1 MEKQG
6 PIMWSTTA
14 AGLVCWAQKIAEMF
28 QIVSR
33 QIKVACLILLLIVPG
48 CTKNSKTLPYYDSP
62 DFTPLFISD
71 KREADKAITHTIA
84 DFKFMDQ
91 HGNEITQKNIEDK
104 IHVANFFFTR
114 CNSICPA
121 MTANMRT
128 VNKAFA
134 QDTTVVLL
142 SYSVTPWTD
151 NVATLKEY
159 AQHEGVNGNW
169 HLLTGK
175 TSVIYA
181 LARQSYFAEESL
193 GYSKDSSEFLHT
205 EHFLLVD
212 KQKRIRGIYNGTLR
226 LEMQGLIADIQE
238 LKKE

>member
-1 MEKQG
+1 
-6 PIMWSTTA
+6 
-14 AGLVCWAQKIAEMF
+14 
-28 QIVSR
+28 
-33 QIKVACLILLLIVPG
+33 
-48 CTKNSKTLPYYDSP
+48 
-62 DFTPLFISD
+62 
-71 KREADKAITHTIA
+71 
-84 DFKFMDQ
+84 
-91 HGNEITQKNIEDK
+91 
-104 IHVANFFFTR
+104 
-114 CNSICPA
+114 

>member
-1 MEKQG
+1 M
-6 PIMWSTTA
+6 A

-28 QIVSR
+28 PTVSL
-33 QIKVACLILLLIVPG
+33 QDKVAFLALFLIVLG
-48 CTKNSKTLPYYDSP
+48 CAKNSKTLPFYNTP
-62 DFTPLFISD
+62 DFTPIFVSD
-71 KREADKAITHTIA
+71 KRNVDKTITHTIA
-84 DFKFMDQ
+84 DFNFTDQ
-91 HGNEITQKNIEDK
+91 HGNKITQKSIEGK

-121 MTANMRT
+121 MTTNMRT
-128 VNKAFA
+128 VNKAFT

-142 SYSVTPWTD
+142 SYSVTPWAD
-151 NVATLKEY
+151 NVTTLKEY
-159 AQHEGVNGNW
+159 AQREDVTGNW

-175 TSVIYA
+175 TSVIYS

-205 EHFLLVD
+205 EHFILVD

-226 LEMQGLIADIQE
+226 LEMQGLIKDIQE